1 MSAVRLLEA
10 GAVNAPPFPPGGQEL
25 RPLIFWQGF
34 PPCGLLTRRVVDAFG
49 DRLVLLGTRAAVPF
63 EGLEEMLGRQI
74 DWLDDPDDIWERRE
88 EFADRNLILHTGW
101 AHPGWLRFDRWMRA
115 RGARVMVAVDN
126 CSKYNARQFAGALW
140 FRLWLRRH
148 FDAAFVPGQSATTLM
163 RFLGMPA
170 DRIFTGYLG
179 AHEDIYSAG
188 PPLVERRKEFLFIG
202 QLIERKGVD
211 VLLEAFA
218 RYRRA
223 GGDWSLRILGS
234 GPMQDLCH
242 GDGLVFEGFA
252 QARLAA
258 QRMREARCLI
268 LPSREDHWGT
278 VVCEAAACGALLITS
293 RWVGA
298 TPDLVRSGINGY
310 VFHQMEPDA
319 LAQVMARLSAWDDD
333 ALSHGQQVSLGLAKG
348 YTSRSYAAGFQNFM
362 HVAGWDGASQAALGP
377 SNT

>member
-1 MSAVRLLEA
+1 MPSLAADAVDALPLLS
-10 GAVNAPPFPPGGQEL
+10 PGQEL

-49 DRLVLLGTRAAVPF
+49 DRLALLGTRAAVPF
-63 EGLEEMLGRQI
+63 EGLEEMLGRRI
-74 DWLDDPDDIWERRE
+74 DWLDDPNDIWARRE

-101 AHPGWLRFDRWMRA
+101 MHPGWLRFDRWMRA

-126 CSKYNARQFAGALW
+126 SFKCNARQFAGALW

-170 DRIFTGYLG
+170 ERIFTGYYG
-179 AHEDIYSAG
+179 AYEDIYFAG
-188 PPLVERRKEFLFIG
+188 PPPVQRRKEFLFIG

-211 VLLEAFA
+211 VLLEAFR
-218 RYRRA
+218 RYRRD

-234 GPMQDLCH
+234 GPMQDRCA

-278 VVCEAAACGALLITS
+278 VVCEAAASGALLITS

-310 VFHQMEPDA
+310 VFHKMDPEV
-319 LAQVMARLSAWDDD
+319 LAQVMARLSGWDD
-333 ALSHGQQVSLGLAKG
+333 AAQAHGQQVSLGLAKG
-348 YTSRSYAAGFQNFM
+348 YTSNSYAAGFQSFM
-362 HVAGWDGASQAALGP
+362 RLR
-377 SNT
+377 